1 MSTKEC
7 YKEAEIYTKE
17 YLNNIL
23 NKSVFEYYLIE
34 KYNEHLIIDKQI
46 DLFKNTKIKDI
57 LVKIDTNNNFDV
69 YKDDKNLN
77 QFQKTEQFKPL
88 IIEKVI
94 NNSNDLRKSML
105 IAATKYHIE
114 NILSSFCGSKGKK
127 ILYEIN
133 INQLKQIKINEALK
147 YQINNLSQTL
157 NSRNKLIEDL
167 TFDNHNFRIQI
178 EKLQKKIDH
187 NNEQENKIKDLIS
200 QFKSYTT
207 TVNAK
212 LSKLYLAISIISV
225 IILFKQTII

>member
-1 MSTKEC
+1 MSTEEC

-77 QFQKTEQFKPL
+77 QYQKTEQFKPL

-105 IAATKYHIE
+105 MAATKYHIE
-114 NILSSFCGSKGKK
+114 NILNGFCGSKGKK
-127 ILYEIN
+127 YEID
-133 INQLKQIKINEALK
+133 INQLKQIKTNEALE

-157 NSRNKLIEDL
+157 NSQNKLIEDL

-178 EKLQKKIDH
+178 EKLQKRIDHNDH
-187 NNEQENKIKDLIS
+187 NNEHKIKDLIS

>member
-1 MSTKEC
+1 MLLESTKDGKK
-7 YKEAEIYTKE
+7 YF
-17 YLNNIL
+17 NNC
-23 NKSVFEYYLIE
+23 N
-34 KYNEHLIIDKQI
+34 
-46 DLFKNTKIKDI
+46 
-57 LVKIDTNNNFDV
+57 KIDNFNYSFLPNNEIIINPIVYMNGKGGCGKTYSLCSNNNFDV

-77 QFQKTEQFKPL
+77 QYQKTEQFKPL

-105 IAATKYHIE
+105 MAATKYHIE
-114 NILSSFCGSKGKK
+114 NILNGFCGSKGKK
-127 ILYEIN
+127 YEID
-133 INQLKQIKINEALK
+133 INQLKQIKTNEALE

-157 NSRNKLIEDL
+157 NSQNKLIEDL

-178 EKLQKKIDH
+178 EKLQKRIDHNDH
-187 NNEQENKIKDLIS
+187 NNEHKIKDLIS